1 MGKIVMLTFDV
12 ERDCPPFAETKRGVE
27 DGLPRVMNL
36 LEEFGIKGTFL
47 FTGRIAEEFPELA
60 RRAGKKHELGCHG
73 LEHERFDRLSVREA
87 ESRLVKA
94 KETLS
99 QFGEVISFR
108 APNFQF
114 PDEYYGILAKLGF
127 KVDSTKAKHKGW
139 RKGVAEFN
147 GLLEVP
153 ATTTSIVTRLPWA
166 LQRGFH
172 KRFESPVV
180 YIFHPWEFVDMS
192 KRLRP
197 DCWFGTGRGALEK
210 LRKLI
215 EFHLGN
221 GARFMTLKE
230 FYEEYQKLKRTI
242 G

>member
-1 MGKIVMLTFDV
+1 MAEVILTFDV
-12 ERDCPPFAETKRGVE
+12 EQDCPPFLNTTRGME
-27 DGLPRVMNL
+27 EGLPRIMDVL
-36 LEEFGIKGTFL
+36 DDHGVRGTFL
-47 FTGRIAEEFPELA
+47 FTGRIAEKFPQLA
-60 RRAGKKHELGCHG
+60 ERAAGDHELGCHG
-73 LEHERFDRLSVREA
+73 LEHERFDRLSFKEA
-87 ESRLVKA
+87 ENRLIEARK
-94 KETLS
+94 TLS

-127 KVDSTKAKHKGW
+127 RVDSTKARHKGW
-139 RKGVAEFN
+139 RKGVTELH

-153 ATTTSIVTRLPWA
+153 ATTTSIVTRLPWV

-180 YIFHPWEFVDMS
+180 YIFHPWEFVEMP

-197 DCWFGTGRGALEK
+197 DCWFGTGKGAIEK

-215 EFHLGN
+215 EFHLDN
-221 GARFMTLKE
+221 GARFITLRE
-230 FYEEYQKLKRTI
+230 FYEEYQKLKRT
-242 G
+242 GG